1 MDDRDDKL
9 DTIKQVIKWH
19 KTIRGHIKLVGD
31 SISDQE
37 ALVTLLIKR
46 ADWLPEQLED
56 LEEKRANLQQTMSYL
71 DEGLRNHFEFE
82 EKELPSVLGELFFQA
97 LHLEHQ
103 EIIGAIEKAKVA
115 VSDTRFKGVN
125 KDAMAARAAEVKDV
139 IDDIGKMIEEHAV
152 KEEVLLGMLK
162 KTLQQQNKQS
172 GKNSDKS
179 GESYLDYD

>member
-1 MDDRDDKL
+1 MEDKL
-9 DTIKQVIKWH
+9 DIIKQVNKWH

-37 ALVTLLIKR
+37 ALITLLITR

-56 LEEKRANLQQTMSYL
+56 LEEKRVNLQQTISYL

-82 EKELPSVLGELFFQA
+82 EKALPSVLGELFFQA
-97 LHLEHQ
+97 LNLEHQ
-103 EIIGAIEKAKVA
+103 EIIGTIDKAKLLVA
-115 VSDTRFKGVN
+115 DTHFKGVN
-125 KDAMAARAAEVKDV
+125 RDVLTNRAAEMKDV

-162 KTLQQQNKQS
+162 RTLQQKNKQS
-172 GKNSDKS
+172 GKDKDKS
-179 GESYLDYD
+179 SESYLDYD